1 MNKPEKRDMFPANTV
16 PIDSH
21 ASATLRYIR
30 NSMEAAT
37 EFAVP
42 GSAGIAMGMVGLL
55 ATALSLMPGFAA
67 RWLSIWLLA
76 AFVAAL
82 IGGVLVIRPASIR
95 ALALSGTPVRKFALC
110 LLPCLFSGAVLTAV
124 LARYDALDAIPGTW
138 LLMYGSSLVA
148 ASVPTTRTIGAM
160 GASFILFG
168 LITLL
173 LPHTMQIL
181 MLGAGFSGLHILF
194 GLLISRRSLGR
205 QT

>member
-1 MNKPEKRDMFPANTV
+1 VRKLEKRDMFPANTV

-37 EFAVP
+37 AFAVP
-42 GSAGIAMGMVGLL
+42 GSAGVAMGMVGLL

-67 RWLSIWLLA
+67 RWLGIWLLA
-76 AFVAAL
+76 ALVAAL
-82 IGGVLVIRPASIR
+82 IGGVLIIRPASIR

-110 LLPCLFSGAVLTAV
+110 LLPSLFVGAVLTAV
-124 LARYDALDAIPGTW
+124 LVRYDALNAIPGTW
-138 LLMYGSSLVA
+138 LLLYGCSLIA

-160 GASFILFG
+160 GTSFMLFG
-168 LITLL
+168 LLALL

-181 MLGAGFSGLHILF
+181 MLGAGFGGLHILF
-194 GLLISRRSLGR
+194 GLLISRRSHGR
-205 QT
+205 ET